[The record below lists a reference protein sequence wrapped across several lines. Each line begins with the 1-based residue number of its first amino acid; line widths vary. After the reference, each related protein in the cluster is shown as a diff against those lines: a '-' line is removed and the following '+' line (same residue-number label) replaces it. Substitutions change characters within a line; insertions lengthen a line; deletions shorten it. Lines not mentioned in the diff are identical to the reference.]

1 MPVTPATTADDKE
14 HPTVRIL
21 IAPSGFKESLDAAQ
35 AAGTIEA
42 GIRRALPHA
51 IVQRLPL
58 VDGGE
63 GFTDGVVAAAGGH
76 VEPVVVTGPV
86 GRPVTAHLGWLP
98 GLTGATAV
106 LDMASAGGLRLVPRD
121 HRRPGATTT
130 RGVGELVRTAL
141 DRGARRIVVGCG
153 DSGTN
158 DGGAGLAAALGARF
172 LDAEGVELPD
182 GGDHLAH
189 LDRVDPTG
197 LDPRL
202 ARCDIEVACNITN
215 LLCGPRGVAR
225 AFGPQKGA
233 TADDVER
240 LSAALDRYAAVVE
253 RDLGEQVADLPG
265 GGASGGLGAGLVAFC
280 GAVLRPR
287 MEVVSR
293 WLDLDTAIVAAD
305 LVVTAEGSLDHQ
317 TPYGKVPA
325 EVARRAHYHG
335 VPVIALAGT
344 LGPGARRTL
353 EDHTGIDA
361 FSGILRAPCT
371 LPEAI
376 DRAAEWLADAAEQ
389 AVRLLLVGASIA
401 TAQALTG

>member
-1 MPVTPATTADDKE
+1 
-14 HPTVRIL
+14 
-21 IAPSGFKESLDAAQ
+21 
-35 AAGTIEA
+35 
-42 GIRRALPHA
+42 
-51 IVQRLPL
+51 
-58 VDGGE
+58 
-63 GFTDGVVAAAGGH
+63 
-76 VEPVVVTGPV
+76 
-86 GRPVTAHLGWLP
+86 
-98 GLTGATAV
+98 
-106 LDMASAGGLRLVPRD
+106 
-121 HRRPGATTT
+121 
-130 RGVGELVRTAL
+130 
-141 DRGARRIVVGCG
+141 
-153 DSGTN
+153 
-158 DGGAGLAAALGARF
+158 
-172 LDAEGVELPD
+172 
-182 GGDHLAH
+182 
-189 LDRVDPTG
+189 
-197 LDPRL
+197 
-202 ARCDIEVACNITN
+202 
-215 LLCGPRGVAR
+215 VAR

-253 RDLGEQVADLPG
+253 RDLGERVADLPG

-317 TPYGKVPA
+317 TPHGKVPA
-325 EVARRAHYHG
+325 EVARRAHHHG

-389 AVRLLLVGASIA
+389 AVRLLLVGASIEG
-401 TAQALTG
+401 QRVR